1 MAASKANYVI
11 VYKNSSQV
19 YSATNLATALK
30 TPLPKGCKLE
40 DKKILFMSFLP
51 DEETLSVYQLKN
63 EDLQEEE
70 SNEQQEQENS

>member
-11 VYKNSSQV
+11 IYKNSSQV

-30 TPLPKGCKLE
+30 TPLPKGCKQE

-51 DEETLSVYQLKN
+51 DEGTLSVYQLEEK
-63 EDLQEEE
+63 DLQEE

>member
-30 TPLPKGCKLE
+30 TPLPKGCKSE

-51 DEETLSVYQLKN
+51 DEETLSVYQLTE
-63 EDLQEEE
+63 EDLKEE
-70 SNEQQEQENS
+70 SNEQQE